1 MAYSFYFIAQQT
13 TIMQANNDNQVH
25 TLTPQQ
31 LQQWQAENHD
41 FVLLDVR
48 EDNEVQLVSLPGHIH
63 IAMNLIPLRHNELPD
78 DQPIVVYC
86 HHGVRSMQ
94 VAQYLAQVGFDDLY
108 SLAGGIDAW
117 SKEIDPTLP
126 QY

>member
-1 MAYSFYFIAQQT
+1 MQT
-13 TIMQANNDNQVH
+13 DNNSPIH

-31 LQQWQAENHD
+31 LQQWQAENHH

-48 EDNEVQLVSLPGHIH
+48 EDKEVNIAALPHHIH

-94 VAQYLAQVGFDDLY
+94 VAQFLVQTGFDDVY